1 MDSNQNSTYSLP
13 APQIE
18 RVRHELRRRSLTVA
32 EVTDITPGMR
42 RIVLTGDDLADF
54 ISLAPDDH
62 VKVFVPALEGEAR
75 RDYTPRRYDNDART
89 LTIDFALH
97 EAGPVTQWAIEASV
111 GDTLAIGGPRGSA
124 VVSSTVTRWLL
135 IGDETALPAMG
146 RRIEESDVGMVITA
160 IAAVAGQAERQIF
173 ETKADLHM
181 HWAERSPSDATDAG
195 PLLSIL
201 RESIFGRKLSS
212 GSQPRRRLPAQSAP
226 ILLRSG
232 AIRCTGSRLPGTGS
246 RARPIPRRS
255 STRFC
260 SGGARVTQTPRSL
273 LLRPL
278 KGPFQREIR
287 VRNVAASRIFASN
300 ARLESV

>member
-54 ISLAPDDH
+54 VSLAPDDH

-124 VVSSTVTRWLL
+124 VVSSSVTQWLL

-146 RRIEESDVGMVITA
+146 RRIEESDVGIVITA

-181 HWAERSPSDATDAG
+181 HWAERSSSDATDAG

-201 RESIFGRKLSS
+201 RGVDIRPETFVWVAAEASVTR
-212 GSQPRRRLPAQSAP
+212 
-226 ILLRSG
+226 
-232 AIRCTGSRLPGTGS
+232 AIRAYLVTERGYPLHWIK
-246 RARPIPRRS
+246 A
-255 STRFC
+255 
-260 SGGARVTQTPRSL
+260 SGYWV
-273 LLRPL
+273 
-278 KGPFQREIR
+278 KGKADTTEKFE
-287 VRNVAASRIFASN
+287 
-300 ARLESV
+300 